1 MDKKEFGQYLK
12 QIRESRGLTIRQV
25 ETYANVSNSYL
36 SLIENGKRD
45 IPHPDILKK
54 LAPLYKVPYEDLMT
68 KAGYIN
74 NENIN
79 MPEIIIKNDIDELEE
94 EFPEGVKVLRR
105 ASKKLSP
112 EARKTM
118 IRLMKAFLE
127 EEENKD

>member
-1 MDKKEFGQYLK
+1 MNELGNLIKGLREKKGFSQRQLALYSGISNTEISKL
-12 QIRESRGLTIRQV
+12 ESGERQKPNP
-25 ETYANVSNSYL
+25 E
-36 SLIENGKRD
+36 
-45 IPHPDILKK
+45 ILKN
-54 LAPLYKVPYEDLMT
+54 LAQHLDTTYEELMI
-68 KAGYIN
+68 KAGYIDN
-74 NENIN
+74 GNIN
-79 MPEIIIKNDIDELEE
+79 HIEIIKNDTDELEE